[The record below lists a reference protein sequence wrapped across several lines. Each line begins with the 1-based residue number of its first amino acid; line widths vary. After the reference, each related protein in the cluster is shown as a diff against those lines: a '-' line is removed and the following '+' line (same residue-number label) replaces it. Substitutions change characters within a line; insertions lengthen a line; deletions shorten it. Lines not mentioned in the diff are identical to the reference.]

1 MNGIPFIKHCSDGRK
16 RERVL
21 TLNAAATRVG
31 WKKQQREHT
40 MIPLDSV
47 TSVRSAM
54 EVDPTTVGNSKR
66 PEGMGG
72 TDILRRSAD
81 GPAVMKRAFSLIL
94 EDRSLDIECASELE
108 ARTLCSAFKVM
119 VRQIKQ
125 K

>member
-1 MNGIPFIKHCSDGRK
+1 
-16 RERVL
+16 
-21 TLNAAATRVG
+21 
-31 WKKQQREHT
+31 